1 MNLLISEQGEVLGQ
15 TLSPENAFRQS
26 MIARTSIYAVTQK
39 SELKALPKETR
50 KLLWEDY
57 AAHSLDDLWQ
67 TLRMHKFPYWG
78 KVSVMKVL
86 RSIFDDDDTGFTKDE
101 LLDIIP
107 GATWIS
113 ITTAMSMLKN
123 KRYATPGKPLVIA
136 QIDGKYRRQ

>member
-15 TLSPENAFRQS
+15 TLSPENAYRQA

-39 SELKALPKETR
+39 DELNGLPRETR
-50 KLLWEDY
+50 LLLLEDY
-57 AAHSLDDLWQ
+57 ASKSNEALW
-67 TLRMHKFPYWG
+67 TALKSSKFPYWG

-86 RSIFDDDDTGFTKDE
+86 RSIFDGDDLAFSKDE
-101 LLDIIP
+101 LLDVVP

-123 KRYATPGKPLVIA
+123 KKYAKPGKPLVIA
-136 QIDGKYRRQ
+136 QIDGKYRRR